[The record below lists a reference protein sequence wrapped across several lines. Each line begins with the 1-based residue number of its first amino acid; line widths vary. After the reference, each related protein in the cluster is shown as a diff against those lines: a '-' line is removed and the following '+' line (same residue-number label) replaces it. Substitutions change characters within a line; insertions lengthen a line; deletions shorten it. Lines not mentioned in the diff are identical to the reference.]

1 VNKPRILLAGDYP
14 RGFCRGGVQAVMRA
28 TARALAV
35 MGDLEVHVASP
46 SPEHAQSQVRD
57 DGGVQVHEVRV
68 ARAPASVRALTID
81 AAAVRQVIRAV
92 EPHLVHAHSQ
102 EGHALA
108 AVRCGRPAVVSVHG
122 LLQAQNHILRGRH
135 LWRKLRAGLWT
146 RAERG
151 VLRQARDVIVMS
163 HYVAEAVERESDAN
177 LHWAP
182 NPIGDE
188 WCALRDDPAPGRVL
202 FVGLITPRKDLET
215 LVRAVL
221 HMPGRTEVRIA
232 GAVHDQKYFQDL
244 LRLSKELSVDARVSF
259 TGRLSD
265 DALRREYRRAMVV
278 VLPSLEESA
287 PIAITQAMAAGK
299 PVVAT
304 RVGGIPDLISDEQN
318 GLLVPARNP
327 EALGAAVGR
336 ILRNRGLRERL
347 ARDGRQRGLVHQPG
361 QVARRLRAIYARVLE
376 HQGIYLSLAEQR
388 LALEVINSQAAP
400 TRERAW
406 YGASEAARESAD
418 GEEST
423 APLSPAERAVTGL
436 GGDSQG

>member
-1 VNKPRILLAGDYP
+1 M
-14 RGFCRGGVQAVMRA
+14 QT
-28 TARALAV
+28 TARALAA
-35 MGDLEVHVASP
+35 MGDLEIHVVSP
-46 SPEHAQSQVRD
+46 SPEHVQSRTRD
-57 DGGVQVHEVRV
+57 DGRVRIHEVRV

-81 AAAVRQVIRAV
+81 VAAVRRVIGEVR
-92 EPHLVHAHSQ
+92 PHLIHAHSQ

-108 AVRCGRPAVVSVHG
+108 AVRSERPAVVSVHG
-122 LLQAQNHILRGRH
+122 LLQAQNHLLRGRRI
-135 LWRKLRAGLWT
+135 WRKLRAGLWT
-146 RAERG
+146 RAERS

-163 HYVAEAVERESDAN
+163 RHVAAAVERESNARV
-177 LHWAP
+177 HWAP

-215 LVRAVL
+215 LVRAVQ

-232 GAVHDQKYFQDL
+232 GAVHDQKYFQEL
-244 LRLSKELSVDARVSF
+244 LRLTKELSVDARVTF

-304 RVGGIPDLISDEQN
+304 RVGGIPDLVSDEEN

-327 EALGAAVGR
+327 EAFGAAVGR
-336 ILRNRGLRERL
+336 VLRNRRLRERL
-347 ARDGRQRGLVHQPG
+347 ARDGRQRGLRHQPG
-361 QVARRLRAIYARVLE
+361 QVARRLRAIYAEVLE
-376 HQGIYLSLAEQR
+376 RQGIYLPIAEQR
-388 LALEVINSQAAP
+388 LAQAVIGAQAAP
-400 TRERAW
+400 AVPAGPGAAGAVGPAGAPRE
-406 YGASEAARESAD
+406 ASAEAEMAATEVADEISGGQAR
-418 GEEST
+418 G
-423 APLSPAERAVTGL
+423 
-436 GGDSQG
+436 